1 MLKWLKS
8 CLITKKTLV
17 VVAYRFTIEGL
28 LELNAK
34 APIFVQLNEPV
45 AHTSIIVAPAAL
57 PRETVVVRVRHFL
70 RS

>member
-1 MLKWLKS
+1 MLNYE
-8 CLITKKTLV
+8 KTLV
-17 VVAYRFTIEGL
+17 IVAYRFNIEGL

-34 APIFVQLNEPV
+34 VSIFVQVKEPV
-45 AHTSIIVAPAAL
+45 AQTLIVVAPAAL

>member
-1 MLKWLKS
+1 MLNYEK
-8 CLITKKTLV
+8 ILV
-17 VVAYRFTIEGL
+17 VVVYHFNIEGL
-28 LELNAK
+28 LELNAE

-57 PRETVVVRVRHFL
+57 PRETVIVRVRHFL